1 MIKIYTK
8 KTEILHTETRIIEN
22 VVVKFNI
29 IRVKRSWLW
38 GLFQVAAKLV
48 VPKYNRNDV
57 SADIECKFNS
67 GVKSVKYAIMNK
79 HWDELTQHDNDD
91 WD

>member
-1 MIKIYTK
+1 MFKIYTK

-29 IRVKRSWLW
+29 VRVKRSWLW
-38 GLFQVAAKLV
+38 GFFQVAAKLV

-57 SADIECKFNS
+57 SPDIECKFNS